1 MSNTT
6 QDLLKKI
13 NYIEADIEIQK
24 QILYSIPSENRPEI
38 EKTIKIIASH
48 KEDID
53 LLRQEIKEIDPEEFE
68 RITVFEKAITDFKEI
83 ASKRQFQHIS
93 SKNVDEECSLALT
106 DNNKIECLI
115 KACDENGDWT
125 IITMDG
131 EILHYLKSNV
141 SEEPP
146 EQTPFH

>member
-1 MSNTT
+1 MSNTV

-24 QILYSIPSENRPEI
+24 QILYSIPSEDRSEI

-48 KEDID
+48 KQNID
-53 LLRQEIKEIDPEEFE
+53 LLRDEIKEIDPEEFE
-68 RITVFEKAITDFKEI
+68 RIRVFEKAIHDFKEL
-83 ASKRQFQHIS
+83 ATKRQFQQID
-93 SKNVDEECSLALT
+93 SKNVNEECSLALT
-106 DNNKIECLI
+106 DTNKVECLI

-131 EILHYLKSNV
+131 EIQHFLKSDV
-141 SEEPP
+141 SEIP
-146 EQTPFH
+146 TPQSPIH